1 MNILSALK
9 NRLQVLNLK
18 KDLKEAKAKAST
30 PIPAAV
36 MFTGS
41 QCLDSISASGEFT
54 GSNWDGLQGMK
65 FALAG
70 IKEAG
75 APLSIH
81 PTEGIS
87 DSSRDYWLQ
96 LKQGKSLKTC
106 SGPEM
111 RVSVM
116 AAHRELTAAVAAKK
130 PSESPASG
138 SVDTMASNPKAAA
151 PKCAAT
157 VAASTPT
164 PTASK
169 PAMKAVALRPA
180 SSPVSAA
187 PKAAPAAYKPGS
199 SPFAKKPSFDH
210 LSGMERATASM
221 KWETDRKAWYLGEA
235 ERQVAAEEAAAKVD
249 PTAGQPVTAAS
260 IASEI
265 IRQQAEAAKP
275 KPSAWSRESG
285 ARRERVAKLAAE
297 LAAKDPI

>member
-1 MNILSALK
+1 MSLLQSLK
-9 NRLQVLNLK
+9 NKLQVLNLK

-36 MFTGS
+36 MITGA

-54 GSNWDGLQGMK
+54 GGNWDGLQGMK

-75 APLSIH
+75 TTPSIH

-96 LKQGKSLKTC
+96 VKQGKSLKTC
-106 SGPEM
+106 SGPEV

-116 AAHRELTAAVAAKK
+116 AAHREFAAAVAAKK
-130 PSESPASG
+130 LSESPAPKPAA
-138 SVDTMASNPKAAA
+138 TAPTPKAAA
-151 PKCAAT
+151 P
-157 VAASTPT
+157 TPT
-164 PTASK
+164 PAASK
-169 PAMKAVALRPA
+169 LGEKTIAIRSAA
-180 SSPVSAA
+180 SPVSAA

-199 SPFAKKPSFDH
+199 SPFAKKPDFSH
-210 LSGMERATASM
+210 LKGAERAVAAM
-221 KWETDRKAWYLGEA
+221 KWQSNRKGWYAAEA
-235 ERQVAAEEAAAKVD
+235 ERQIAAEEAAAKVD

-265 IRQQAEAAKP
+265 LRQQAEAAKP
-275 KPSAWSRESG
+275 KPSPWSREAG
-285 ARRERVAKLAAE
+285 ARRDRVAKLAAE